1 MNKQN
6 LDKLELQLEK
16 RLKDREKRRRQ
27 RMRVSGGSVKKLQKI
42 IIAK

>member
-6 LDKLELQLEK
+6 LDLLARELER
-16 RLKDREKRRRQ
+16 RLKQREKRKKKP
-27 RMRVSGGSVKKLQKI
+27 MRVSGGSVKKLQKI